1 MRRRRRRPST
11 RFPNV
16 LWREPRPGRPVPIE
30 ISLGQVVRAVVV
42 GLVLSGLASL
52 LIRIQEV
59 MLLLLLAI
67 LLATAI
73 QPLVDR
79 LRLDPV
85 PHGASVLIAYTLI
98 FLVIAIPVYAFFPS
112 LAAQAATFTGAFPAR
127 LQALL
132 PFAENLQP
140 PFLADA
146 AVGAIE
152 HASNAL
158 RNPQAPPDEQIVQAG
173 SAAAGLLFGF
183 VTVFVLAY
191 YWLVERLAIK
201 QALMHL
207 VGRDRA
213 ADVDAIWVEVEVRI
227 GGWVRGQ
234 VILMVAI
241 GTMAGVGY
249 ALIGLPNAALLGLFA
264 GVVEVVPLIGP
275 FLAFAPAVFVGL
287 GIDPAKGLIT
297 VAYAAVI
304 QQFEANILVP
314 RVMGRSVGISPL
326 TVFIGILVGSLLYG
340 LPGTFVAVPI
350 AAMVQVILA
359 HFSRTNDSISEH
371 Q

>member
-1 MRRRRRRPST
+1 
-11 RFPNV
+11 V
-16 LWREPRPGRPVPIE
+16 IWRQPPRTHPVPVE
-30 ISLGQVVRAVVV
+30 ISLGQVARAVVV

-52 LIRIQEV
+52 LVRVQEV

-79 LRLDPV
+79 LRLGPL
-85 PHGASVLIAYTLI
+85 PHGASVLIAYTLL
-98 FLVIAIPVYAFFPS
+98 FAAIALPVYAFFPT
-112 LAAQAATFTGAFPAR
+112 LTAQAAIFTQAFPDR
-127 LQALL
+127 LQALT
-132 PFAENLQP
+132 PYASALQP

-146 AVGAIE
+146 AIGAIDR
-152 HASNAL
+152 ATNAL
-158 RNPQAPPDEQIVQAG
+158 RNPQAPAEEQIVEAG
-173 SAAAGLLFGF
+173 STAAQLVFGF

-191 YWLVERLAIK
+191 YWLVERLIIK

-207 VGRDRA
+207 VGSRA
-213 ADVDAIWVEVEVRI
+213 SDVDAIWDEVEVRI

-234 VILMVAI
+234 VILMGAI
-241 GTMAGVGY
+241 GIMAGIGY
-249 ALIGLPNAALLGLFA
+249 AVIGLPNAALLGLFA
-264 GVVEVVPLIGP
+264 GVVEAVPLIGP
-275 FLAFAPAVFVGL
+275 FLAFAPAVFVAI
-287 GIDPAKGLIT
+287 GIDPTRGLIT

-350 AAMVQVILA
+350 AATVQVILA
-359 HFSRTNDSISEH
+359 HFSRVNTDRSD
-371 Q
+371 

>member
-1 MRRRRRRPST
+1 
-11 RFPNV
+11 V
-16 LWREPRPGRPVPIE
+16 PVE

-79 LRLDPV
+79 LRMDPI
-85 PHGASVLIAYTLI
+85 PHGGSVLVAYTLI
-98 FLVIAIPVYAFFPS
+98 FLIIAIPVYAFLPTVT
-112 LAAQAATFTGAFPAR
+112 AQATTFTDTFPTR
-127 LQALL
+127 LQALV
-132 PFAENLQP
+132 PYAEGLQP

-146 AVGAIE
+146 AAGALDR
-152 HASNAL
+152 ATNAL
-158 RNPQAPPDEQIVQAG
+158 RNPQAPAEEQIVEAG
-173 SAAAGLLFGF
+173 STAAQLVFGF

-191 YWLVERLAIK
+191 YWLVERLAVK

-207 VGRDRA
+207 VGHARA
-213 ADVDAIWVEVEVRI
+213 SDVDAIWTEVEVRI

-234 VILMVAI
+234 VTLMAAI
-241 GTMAGVGY
+241 GIMAGIGY
-249 ALIGLPNAALLGLFA
+249 AVIGLPNAPLLGLFA

-275 FLAFAPAVFVGL
+275 FLAFAPAVFVAV
-287 GIDPAKGLIT
+287 GIDPVKGLIT

-350 AAMVQVILA
+350 AATIQVILA
-359 HFSRTNDSISEH
+359 HFSRVNDTPEGEVDD
-371 Q
+371 